1 MEKEERKSNRFL
13 IAAVILLSITVG
25 VLLWLLLRPTP
36 KPERTPTGNVEYF
49 DIRVGV
55 ICRNADGSSC
65 YDDED
70 DFIPHVTPGR
80 RRANKEDEKKINGET
95 DTDVE
100 REGIVYVDDKNG
112 RYTYQKSLKIFENPA
127 FAYTDKIAPGVSNSY
142 DFKIHNETD
151 NAIRY
156 NIEFEE
162 NSEYAINML
171 YRLRR
176 DGAYVIGS
184 DTEWVSANELVSS
197 FKRLAMD
204 GVDSYSLDWGWPYES
219 GRDALD
225 TEIGEKMISKY
236 SLNIKVNF
244 EEE

>member
-1 MEKEERKSNRFL
+1 M
-13 IAAVILLSITVG
+13 
-25 VLLWLLLRPTP
+25 
-36 KPERTPTGNVEYF
+36 
-49 DIRVGV
+49 
-55 ICRNADGSSC
+55 
-65 YDDED
+65 
-70 DFIPHVTPGR
+70 
-80 RRANKEDEKKINGET
+80 
-95 DTDVE
+95 
-100 REGIVYVDDKNG
+100 
-112 RYTYQKSLKIFENPA
+112 KIFENPA

-142 DFKIHNETD
+142 DFKIHNETE

-204 GVDSYSLDWGWPYES
+204 GVDSYSLDWEWPYES

-225 TEIGEKMISKY
+225 TEIGEKMVSKY